1 MFHVFFIDDY
11 CLQEI
16 VGILRVF
23 KIICF
28 VMYPITQSMQLVEI
42 EHQFIVF

>member
-11 CLQEI
+11 YLQEI
-16 VGILRVF
+16 LGILRVF
-23 KIICF
+23 KINCF
-28 VMYPITQSMQLVEI
+28 VMYPITQKMRLVEI